1 LSPLPSAALA
11 SIVLMLSLGPA
22 RAATDVQNLRALATR
37 LKDDLAIVDFRIAPE
52 THTLDLDLGVLS
64 PADADLLIEDVCGEA
79 MQSFTWTE
87 EWTIRGFPM
96 AWSDPAAECSTE

>member
-1 LSPLPSAALA
+1 MLPF
-11 SIVLMLSLGPA
+11 GPA
-22 RAATDVQNLRALATR
+22 QAATDVQNLRALATR
-37 LKDDLAIVDFRIAPE
+37 LKDDRAIVDFRIAPE

-64 PADADLLIEDVCGEA
+64 PADADAVIEEVCGEA
-79 MQSFTWTE
+79 MQRFTWAE